1 MAGGLSAG
9 QQRELYDRYKSALGG
24 GGKSVKGR
32 INRQVAQEGWLLLA
46 SLEHLPSSVR
56 VALGEDLVSRI
67 KEEPDN
73 KSYLWSLGRLGARA
87 PFYGPL
93 NCVVPAEVAGRWAK
107 ALLRL
112 PALTSHSAA
121 AVVQLAALA
130 NDPLRDVEPQVRQA
144 AIEKLSG
151 VGADDELIQSLRTYV
166 PPTRA
171 DAARIFGESL
181 PEGLRLI
188 G

>member
-1 MAGGLSAG
+1 
-9 QQRELYDRYKSALGG
+9 
-24 GGKSVKGR
+24 
-32 INRQVAQEGWLLLA
+32 
-46 SLEHLPSSVR
+46 
-56 VALGEDLVSRI
+56 
-67 KEEPDN
+67 
-73 KSYLWSLGRLGARA
+73 
-87 PFYGPL
+87 
-93 NCVVPAEVAGRWAK
+93 
-107 ALLRL
+107 
-112 PALTSHSAA
+112 
-121 AVVQLAALA
+121 VVQLAALA

-171 DAARIFGESL
+171 DAVRIFGESL